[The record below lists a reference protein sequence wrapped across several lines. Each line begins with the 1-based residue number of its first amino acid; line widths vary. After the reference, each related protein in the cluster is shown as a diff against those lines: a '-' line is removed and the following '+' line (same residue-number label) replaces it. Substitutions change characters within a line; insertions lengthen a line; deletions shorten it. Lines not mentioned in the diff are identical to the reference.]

1 MYFIELAS
9 SVRIGEH
16 WSRFFLKVYSPR
28 LRLGLYVS
36 TYKRKKKQKK
46 KEKEL
51 DQYFSKTY
59 LALLA

>member
-16 WSRFFLKVYSPR
+16 WSRFFLKVYWPR
-28 LRLGLYVS
+28 LRLGLYAS
-36 TYKRKKKQKK
+36 TYKRKKKKK